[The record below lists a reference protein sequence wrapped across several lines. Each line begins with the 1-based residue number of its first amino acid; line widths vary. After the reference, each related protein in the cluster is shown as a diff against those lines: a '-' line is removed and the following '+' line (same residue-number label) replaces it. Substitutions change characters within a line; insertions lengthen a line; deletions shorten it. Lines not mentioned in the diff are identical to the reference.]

1 MISST
6 SSSGTL
12 SLDYISNVGLNAV
25 DAYETA
31 IKAKFDQTRGT
42 EVSTTTMLELQSM
55 TQKWSLMTQIQST
68 LIKEISD
75 AMKGVVQKAG

>member
-6 SSSGTL
+6 SGSGTL
-12 SLDYISNVGLNAV
+12 SLEYITNVGLNSV
-25 DAYETA
+25 DAFENQ

-42 EVSTTTMLELQSM
+42 DVSTTTMLELQSM
-55 TQKWSLMTQIQST
+55 TQKWSLLTQIQST
-68 LIKEISD
+68 LIKEVSD

>member
-6 SSSGTL
+6 SGSGTL
-12 SLDYISNVGLNAV
+12 SLEYITNVGLNSV
-25 DAYETA
+25 DAFENQ

-42 EVSTTTMLELQSM
+42 DVLTTTMLELQSM
-55 TQKWSLMTQIQST
+55 TQKWSLLTQIQST
-68 LIKEISD
+68 LIKEVSD